1 MTRGTR
7 LAGNLASLTGAT
19 SGIGE
24 ATAQLFADEGA
35 RLVLV
40 ARRREL
46 GQTLASRLG
55 EGRAIFVAGDVTDP
69 LTAERA
75 VAANDR
81 GGEG

>member
-7 LAGNLASLTGAT
+7 LAGKVVSLIGAT

-46 GQTLASRLG
+46 GPTLANRLG